1 MKQHDYSL
9 HGGLNRAKVGRYL
22 TLIAASVSAAI
33 VFTLLSVVD
42 VANRFGL
49 NVNLPP
55 SVLSLVGAG
64 MVFAALYWTLDR
76 YAWRWPFLNAAL
88 KVPDLAGSWSCEGRS
103 LKPDGSLGYAW
114 KATLTIFQTW
124 DKIRVRLKTDQSGS
138 DSIAAA
144 LICDDAEGYRLL
156 YNYRNDPAIGE
167 VDLRSHLGSCMLIFS
182 KDLESAEG
190 EYFNG
195 HGRFTFG
202 TISLKRDHGK
212 GHQ

>member
-1 MKQHDYSL
+1 MEGDPHD
-9 HGGLNRAKVGRYL
+9 
-22 TLIAASVSAAI
+22 
-33 VFTLLSVVD
+33 LSD
-42 VANRFGL
+42 LGQD
-49 NVNLPP
+49 P
-55 SVLSLVGAG
+55 SEA
-64 MVFAALYWTLDR
+64 
-76 YAWRWPFLNAAL
+76 
-88 KVPDLAGSWSCEGRS
+88 E
-103 LKPDGSLGYAW
+103 DGSIGLRQHW
-114 KATLTIFQTW
+114 
-124 DKIRVRLKTDQSGS
+124 
-138 DSIAAA
+138 AA